1 MHSVTTQIPNRTQRL
16 LFRIRL
22 IRTIELIYRTGD
34 LARYNENGELVFSG
48 RKDFQIKYMGHRIE
62 LEEIER
68 EMSAVDGVE
77 QCCCIFDE
85 KNQGSRAFRRLN

>member
-1 MHSVTTQIPNRTQRL
+1 
-16 LFRIRL
+16 
-22 IRTIELIYRTGD
+22 
-34 LARYNENGELVFSG
+34 
-48 RKDFQIKYMGHRIE
+48 MGHRIE

-85 KNQGSRAFRRLN
+85 KNQGSRAFS